1 MNLYLDE
8 DSVNRLLVQ
17 LLQSAGHDVAVPSD
31 IGLVSRS
38 DAVSLR
44 YAIGADRSL
53 LTANHDDFRE
63 LHDLIQTAGGTH
75 PGILV
80 VRCDNNRRRDMTPRR
95 IVAAIA
101 RLFASGVPI
110 KNELI
115 ILNQWR

>member
-8 DSVNRLLVQ
+8 DSVQRLLVQ
-17 LLQSAGHDVAVPSD
+17 LLRGAGHDVAVPSD
-31 IGLVSRS
+31 IGLLSRS

-44 YAIGADRSL
+44 FAIGTDRSL

-63 LHDLIQTAGGTH
+63 LHDLILTAGGAH

-80 VRCDNNRRRDMTPRR
+80 VRRDNDRRRDLTPRG
-95 IVAAIA
+95 IVSAIA
-101 RLFASGVPI
+101 HLLASGVPI